1 MRAVQRVLRTLEP
14 RRGDTLSVLIEGTT
28 IEKQGQQMETGK
40 RSLYPR
46 RHHESAQ
53 SFQSPL
59 AIGAS
64 AASHAWAGFPRQE
77 HTTWLSPR

>member
-40 RSLYPR
+40 RSLYPHR
-46 RHHESAQ
+46 SHESAQ
-53 SFQSPL
+53 SFQNPL
-59 AIGAS
+59 AVGAS
-64 AASHAWAGFPRQE
+64 AASHPRAAFPRQE
-77 HTTWLSPR
+77 HTIW